1 VRVAQRADQNG
12 VAPRGCR
19 RSASGDRDARA
30 AAAPAQP
37 ERQVEPESRR
47 IDGIGRRG
55 LARAE
60 PLPLAPTASV
70 NALAMGGICALISG
84 AVTGALIA
92 IGYNL
97 FGRRTVR

>member
-1 VRVAQRADQNG
+1 MIAPSTAG
-12 VAPRGCR
+12 VAGLSISRLALTGAFAIGAIFAVCW
-19 RSASGDRDARA
+19 A
-30 AAAPAQP
+30 AAALGVVGSHAF
-37 ERQVEPESRR
+37 
-47 IDGIGRRG
+47 IG
-55 LARAE
+55 LFT
-60 PLPLAPTASV
+60 LAPTASV